1 MDNQGRGEVVV
12 YPVSTSYLKKDME
25 IFHMEYLFI
34 LGKI

>member
-1 MDNQGRGEVVV
+1 MENQGRGEVV